1 MERGRDEGQTAMSGD
16 DVTLKQFPYD
26 LKAEATASGYRIH
39 GHVYGDAM
47 DQVVI
52 DLASMI
58 SKAVTQFEKESLPLA
73 VNASRVAK

>member
-1 MERGRDEGQTAMSGD
+1 MSGD

-39 GHVYGDAM
+39 GHVYGEVM
-47 DQVVI
+47 DDVVI

-58 SKAVTQFEKESLPLA
+58 SKAVTQFEKEGLPLA
-73 VNASRVAK
+73 VNAARVVAK